1 MIATSQVQP
10 NSDTVLGVASL
21 IGRDHSGPDYNRNN
35 NRHSG
40 LQDGSALNNGHY
52 SGGVTEDGGS
62 VEENDQNRAIMQ
74 SKPLPEGSYE

>member
-21 IGRDHSGPDYNRNN
+21 IGRDHSGGPDRNN
-35 NRHSG
+35 N
-40 LQDGSALNNGHY
+40 NNGHY

-62 VEENDQNRAIMQ
+62 VEENDQNRGVMQ